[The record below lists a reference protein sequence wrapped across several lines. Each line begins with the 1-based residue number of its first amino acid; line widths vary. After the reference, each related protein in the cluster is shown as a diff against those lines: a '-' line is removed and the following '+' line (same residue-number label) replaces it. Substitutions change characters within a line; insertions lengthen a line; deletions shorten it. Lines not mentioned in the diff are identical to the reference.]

1 MRNGQVSPSV
11 PHSTGKC
18 NKTYFMGLTWEIG
31 TRTFPVVCLLN
42 FSHEIPIIWYT
53 SWDYHIGNAWVSSWI
68 SIPSRQVRQLAY
80 FIIHKSSNFWKQ
92 SAYCKCFR
100 RTIITNSKLSLIL
113 KFSFQSTFKYVSQL
127 SKLQI
132 SDTVFLN
139 PLSANPTKWPNTLK
153 QFVGKLPT
161 NCLSV
166 FGHFVD
172 LALKGLKQKA

>member
-1 MRNGQVSPSV
+1 MHGFSHQYSIKRRNATKPIVSGESVKVVLILFAQYECFFLMWFQFHGIPHHMRNGQVSPSV

-127 SKLQI
+127 SKL
-132 SDTVFLN
+132 
-139 PLSANPTKWPNTLK
+139 
-153 QFVGKLPT
+153 
-161 NCLSV
+161 
-166 FGHFVD
+166 
-172 LALKGLKQKA
+172 